1 MHLSIFISLQQP
13 FCHHII
19 VYFRTNNQISNK
31 TIYTLIYMLNF
42 RLSTFFN
49 PSPNGMER
57 IPIQKNPVSKE
68 PYTFTVQPFGTSLAV
83 LLISFCLFSCGLKK
97 PQSVNPD
104 TGLQQHILVNPALPG
119 DNPDP
124 SIIRIGRTYYATSTT
139 NEWAP
144 YFTIYKSTDLKN
156 WKLINHVFPNGFKD
170 MKNQWGENNFWASEL
185 VYDQKQNRI
194 YAYYTAHN
202 RETKGNPGLQCGTAW
217 IDADKIET
225 GKFTDNGPV
234 IIEDECG
241 AIDAFELQ
249 QNGKIYAFWKN
260 DGNGCG
266 KESWIWK
273 QEINESRTKLLGQKS
288 KVFTNS
294 QPWETGLVE
303 GACFFTLGEYVYSL
317 YSVGGCCDAKCNYK
331 TGIARTKDLNSG
343 LWEKYGKNPIM
354 VSNDRWNCPGHG
366 TVVKTADDRLFM
378 LYHAFNKNYDV
389 FVGREGIIEEL
400 IVGADGWPVL
410 HNATLPNR
418 PKADLD
424 FTDNF
429 EKDQTLDLAWQWPSK
444 SQRPLMFL
452 DKGLKLSAS
461 DENHALGTFLG
472 QYIKTVNFS
481 ISAEVNP
488 GEAKT
493 GICLGGAIL
502 KSKWPGEL
510 GGIGVTASKDGFIV
524 FDNFEG
530 TYNVLKAST
539 ESLSTPV
546 QLKMQISND
555 GKQIDFFYKK
565 PATEWLSFYRT
576 DFLADKYVPWGM
588 GYRAGIVVKGD
599 TSQTG
604 TFSNF
609 KLINN

>member
-1 MHLSIFISLQQP
+1 MI
-13 FCHHII
+13 
-19 VYFRTNNQISNK
+19 
-31 TIYTLIYMLNF
+31 NF
-42 RLSTFFN
+42 RLSTLANKSFN
-49 PSPNGMER
+49 GVQLNQN
-57 IPIQKNPVSKE
+57 QKDSIVEK
-68 PYTFTVQPFGTSLAV
+68 TWKIIRQSLADCLAI
-83 LLISFCLFSCGLKK
+83 LLISLNLISCGLKK
-97 PQSVNPD
+97 TQSLNSVD
-104 TGLQQHILVNPALPG
+104 ETSASLLVNPALPG

-124 SIIRIGRTYYATSTT
+124 SIIRVGKVYYASSTT

-144 YFTIYKSTDLKN
+144 YFTIYRSTDLKN

-170 MKNQWGENNFWASEL
+170 MKDQWGENNFWASEL
-185 VYDQKQNRI
+185 VYDQKQHRI

-202 RETKGNPGLQCGTAW
+202 RATKGNPGLQCGTAW
-217 IDADKIET
+217 IDSDKIEG

-234 IIEDECG
+234 ITEDECG

-249 QNGKIYAFWKN
+249 QNGKNYAFWKN

-273 QEINESRTKLLGQKS
+273 QEINDSRTKLLGQKS

-343 LWEKYGKNPIM
+343 VWEKYGNNPVM
-354 VSNDRWNCPGHG
+354 ESNDRWNCPGHG
-366 TVVKTADDRLFM
+366 TVVKTADERMFM
-378 LYHAFNKNYDV
+378 LYHAFNKSYDV

-400 IVGADGWPVL
+400 TVGSDGWPVL

-418 PKADLD
+418 SKADLN
-424 FTDNF
+424 FADNF
-429 EKDQTLDLAWQWPSK
+429 KIDQKLDLAWQWPSK
-444 SQRPLMFL
+444 SQKPSTSF
-452 DKGLKLSAS
+452 DKGLKLAAS
-461 DENHALGTFLG
+461 NENHALGTFLG

-481 ISAEVNP
+481 ISAEVEP
-488 GEAKT
+488 GAAKT
-493 GICLGGAIL
+493 GICLGGAIF

-510 GGIGVTASKDGFIV
+510 GGIGITASKDGFVV

-530 TYNVLKAST
+530 TYTVRKVSKENLNG
-539 ESLSTPV
+539 SL
-546 QLKMQISND
+546 QLKMLISDN
-555 GKQIDFFYKK
+555 GKQIEFFYKERG
-565 PATEWLSFYRT
+565 AEWLSFYRT
-576 DFLADKYVPWGM
+576 DFLAARYVPWGM
-588 GYRAGIVVKGD
+588 GYRAGIVVKGE
-599 TSQTG
+599 TSETG
-604 TFSNF
+604 TFGSF

>member
-1 MHLSIFISLQQP
+1 MEHQ
-13 FCHHII
+13 
-19 VYFRTNNQISNK
+19 
-31 TIYTLIYMLNF
+31 
-42 RLSTFFN
+42 ST
-49 PSPNGMER
+49 
-57 IPIQKNPVSKE
+57 
-68 PYTFTVQPFGTSLAV
+68 
-83 LLISFCLFSCGLKK
+83 LLI
-97 PQSVNPD
+97 
-104 TGLQQHILVNPALPG
+104 NPALPG

-124 SIIRIGRTYYATSTT
+124 SIIRIGKVYYATSTT

-156 WKLINHVFPNGFKD
+156 WKLVNHVFPDGFSD

-202 RETKGNPGLQCGTAW
+202 RDTKGNPGLQCGTAW

-273 QEINESRTKLLGQKS
+273 QEINDSRTKLLGKKS

-343 LWEKYGKNPIM
+343 VWEKYTNNPIM

-378 LYHAFNKNYDV
+378 LYHAFNKKYDV

-410 HNATLPNR
+410 HNATFPNR

-429 EKDQTLDLAWQWPSK
+429 IKDQKLDLAWQWPSR
-444 SQRPLMFL
+444 SQRPTMSF
-452 DKGLKLSAS
+452 DNGLKLVAS
-461 DENHALGTFLG
+461 HENHALGTFLG

-481 ISAEVNP
+481 ISAAINP
-488 GEAKT
+488 GDAKT
-493 GICLGGAIL
+493 GICLGGAIF

-510 GGIGVTASKDGFIV
+510 GGIGITVSKDSLIV

-530 TYNVLKAST
+530 NYTMLKASA
-539 ESLSTPV
+539 ENLNKPV

-555 GKQIDFFYKK
+555 GRQIEFFYKK
-565 PATEWLSFYRT
+565 QAAEWLSFYRT

-588 GYRAGIVVKGD
+588 GYRVGIVVKGNP
-599 TSQTG
+599 SQTG
-604 TFSNF
+604 NF
-609 KLINN
+609 NSFRLINN

>member
-1 MHLSIFISLQQP
+1 MI
-13 FCHHII
+13 
-19 VYFRTNNQISNK
+19 
-31 TIYTLIYMLNF
+31 NF

-49 PSPNGMER
+49 QFLNGVQL
-57 IPIQKNPVSKE
+57 IKNQKKSVAQKPLTAPKQPIAICL
-68 PYTFTVQPFGTSLAV
+68 FA
-83 LLISFCLFSCGLKK
+83 LLISLCLYSCGLKK
-97 PQSVNPD
+97 TQSVNSNTEDIAP
-104 TGLQQHILVNPALPG
+104 LLVNPALPG

-124 SIIRIGRTYYATSTT
+124 SIIRVGKVYYATSTT

-156 WKLINHVFPNGFKD
+156 WKLINHVFPDGFKD

-202 RETKGNPGLQCGTAW
+202 RATKGNPGLQCGTAW
-217 IDADKIET
+217 IDADKIEN

-273 QEINESRTKLLGQKS
+273 QEINDSRTKLLGQKS

-343 LWEKYGKNPIM
+343 VWEKYSNNPIM
-354 VSNDRWNCPGHG
+354 VSNDKWNCPGHG
-366 TVVKTADDRLFM
+366 TVVKTAEDRMFM
-378 LYHAFNKNYDV
+378 LYHAFNKKYDV

-400 IVGADGWPVL
+400 MVGADGWPVL

-418 PKADLD
+418 PKADLN

-429 EKDQTLDLAWQWPSK
+429 EQDQKLDLAWQWPSK
-444 SQRPLMFL
+444 SQRPPMFF
-452 DKGLKLSAS
+452 DKGLKLAAS

-472 QYIKTVNFS
+472 QYIKSVNFS

-488 GEAKT
+488 GPAKT
-493 GICLGGAIL
+493 GICLGGAIF

-510 GGIGVTASKDGFIV
+510 GGIGITASKNGLTV
-524 FDNFEG
+524 FDNFED
-530 TYNVLKAST
+530 TYRVHKTST
-539 ESLSTPV
+539 ESLTAPV
-546 QLKMQISND
+546 QLKMLISDD
-555 GKQIDFFYKK
+555 GKQIEFFYKK
-565 PATEWLSFYRT
+565 QGTEWLSFYRT
-576 DFLADKYVPWGM
+576 DFLAAKYVPWGM
-588 GYRAGIVVKGD
+588 GYRAGVVVKGNP
-599 TSQTG
+599 SETG
-604 TFSNF
+604 NFSSF
-609 KLINN
+609 KLMNN